1 MNTTLPTVSVIIPA
15 ANAAEHLPRAL
26 ESVDRQNYPN
36 IIEVI
41 VATSDRESTD
51 AATSHERAIV
61 VDNPSGSTPT
71 ALNLA
76 WLASTGDI
84 IARCDVQ
91 SVLPPGYISRAVETM
106 RRTGAANVGGR
117 QVPIGETRFQRAI
130 AAAMTSPLGAGDARY
145 RRGGTEGAVET
156 VYLGVFDRR
165 VLEDLN
171 GFDEAFLRTQDY
183 ELNHR
188 IVKSGAIVWFDPELA
203 VEYTPRKTLG
213 EIAMQYYEY
222 GVAKRQF
229 GRRHQGSLRWRQ
241 LLPPLF
247 VVGLAGSIL
256 LSIWWPLALLAP
268 AGYLVV
274 VLTAGVATR
283 VSPLRTATAIVT
295 MHVSWG
301 IGFLSGKWSTK

>member
-1 MNTTLPTVSVIIPA
+1 MPTVSVIIPA
-15 ANAAEHLPRAL
+15 KDAAEALPRAL
-26 ESVDRQNYPN
+26 ESIAAQNYPN

-84 IARCDVQ
+84 IARCDAQ

-117 QVPIGETRFQRAI
+117 QLPIGETRFQRAI

-156 VYLGVFDRR
+156 VY
-165 VLEDLN
+165 
-171 GFDEAFLRTQDY
+171 
-183 ELNHR
+183 
-188 IVKSGAIVWFDPELA
+188 SGAKAFFRVVPVCVSIFRREPITAVVLVVETVSRCHRTRVVAGANGIVA
-203 VEYTPRKTLG
+203 IR
-213 EIAMQYYEY
+213 
-222 GVAKRQF
+222 
-229 GRRHQGSLRWRQ
+229 
-241 LLPPLF
+241 
-247 VVGLAGSIL
+247 
-256 LSIWWPLALLAP
+256 P
-268 AGYLVV
+268 AG
-274 VLTAGVATR
+274 R
-283 VSPLRTATAIVT
+283 LR
-295 MHVSWG
+295 
-301 IGFLSGKWSTK
+301 